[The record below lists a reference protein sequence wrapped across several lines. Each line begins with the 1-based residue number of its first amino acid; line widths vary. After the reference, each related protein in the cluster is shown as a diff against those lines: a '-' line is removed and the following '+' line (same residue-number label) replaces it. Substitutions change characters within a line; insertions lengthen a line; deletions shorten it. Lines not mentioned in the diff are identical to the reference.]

1 MKHLKT
7 CNFLKELRSFCIT
20 KQEGSM
26 SKAAEVLFASQPTVS
41 LQIKALESELNVKLF
56 ERRGPLLKLTTEG
69 EILYELV
76 HPLVLRIDSIKED
89 FEAHYGDLTSGELTI
104 AAEESTILYT
114 LPEPIRQFV
123 EQFPGIRLKISN
135 VTGRSGRDL
144 LLADEVDLA
153 VSSMLE
159 VPDNLDYAPFVS
171 YAPILITPKDHSL
184 TKLDKVSL
192 QDISK
197 YGLIL
202 PPSHFS
208 SWNLIKM
215 VFGLN
220 GVKYKVALEAGG
232 WEVVKRYID
241 IGLGISIVTEIC
253 ITDEDREKFGIVPL
267 DHFFPSRKYGVV
279 IRKEKLISAPAK
291 KFIEILNKHYEN
303 TPV

>member
-26 SKAAEVLFASQPTVS
+26 SKAAEVLYASQPTVS
-41 LQIKALESELNVKLF
+41 LQIKALESELGVKLF

-76 HPLVLRIDSIKED
+76 QPLVLRIDSIKED
-89 FEAHYGDLTSGELTI
+89 FAAHYGDLTSGELTI

-114 LPEPIRQFV
+114 LPEPIRQFA
-123 EQFPGIRLKISN
+123 ELYPGIRLKIAN

-144 LLADEVDLA
+144 LMSDDVDLA

-159 VPDNLDYAPFVS
+159 VPESLEYSPFVS
-171 YAPILITPKDHSL
+171 YDPILITPKDHPL
-184 TKLDKVSL
+184 TKIEKVSL

-220 GVKYKVALEAGG
+220 GVKYNVSLEAGG
-232 WEVVKRYID
+232 WEVVKRYIG

-253 ITDEDREKFGIVPL
+253 INDLDRENFGIIPL
-267 DHFFPSRKYGVV
+267 DHYFPVRKYGVV
-279 IRKEKLISAPAK
+279 IRKEKLISAPTK
-291 KFIEILNKHYEN
+291 RFIEILTNHYKN
-303 TPV
+303 N